1 MRENQKDSRVRPCQY
16 CSRAACVGPPGRL
29 EASELVFVL
38 ANISSA
44 LLTIAV
50 TLLADNKQVR
60 PHVSHVVTMLQVV
73 MFKLIYS
80 QSIKDKSLNRMNI
93 PNFKLHYKKDGSP

>member
-1 MRENQKDSRVRPCQY
+1 MPSVRGGEMRENVKDSRVRPCHC

-50 TLLADNKQVR
+50 TLLADNKQVTSYLSSCR
-60 PHVSHVVTMLQVV
+60 DVKSE
-73 MFKLIYS
+73 I
-80 QSIKDKSLNRMNI
+80 IKW
-93 PNFKLHYKKDGSP
+93 